1 MTAQLKCPNCGLK
14 GHAPRDCPT
23 KCSVC
28 SHKGC
33 PGNDKIKV
41 RACVCNDKDKPPT
54 APIKNAAGR
63 DMQPKFVEQLARH
76 HARRFDIEYKKQEA
90 SAAQANETQPAES
103 GVGALAGGT
112 APVSGACAAGGPPTD
127 GGLMTYDAC
136 ASEAIK
142 DLLHIESHSITV
154 AQKQSCEQAPSPCE
168 ELMLYGMTVDD
179 GDATPLMRLWRCMRR
194 TMRRSFHRCRPRAR
208 RLTPFLC
215 RGSP

>member
-112 APVSGACAAGGPPTD
+112 APVSGACGAGGR
-127 GGLMTYDAC
+127 
-136 ASEAIK
+136 
-142 DLLHIESHSITV
+142 V
-154 AQKQSCEQAPSPCE
+154 
-168 ELMLYGMTVDD
+168 
-179 GDATPLMRLWRCMRR
+179 
-194 TMRRSFHRCRPRAR
+194 RAR
-208 RLTPFLC
+208 RAATFLRRKPRHESPILCPFSQGIFNRDIMIASMASWREIMC
-215 RGSP
+215 GT